1 MTTPISTE
9 YEGKLSAGLAR
20 LARVINTESE
30 PEPIY
35 EAILREAQS
44 LVACEQ
50 AHLYIYSY
58 GLDGQAHPSFL
69 ATLAAAES
77 TTNAPS
83 VRVEVLSAER
93 AACLMAEE
101 ELLARAVAL
110 REPVTSLVKGSQ
122 EKTLGVFPLEA
133 RGRLQG
139 LLALRYTRC
148 LVDDEITVGARLGEL
163 SATAL
168 ALLASQRHQQEGE
181 VRFLSRLAHELR
193 SPLNAINGYLD
204 LSLSGVGGE
213 LSEQQ
218 REFMQRARVGSEYL
232 YALLEDLLLL
242 GRANTG
248 QLRLRKQVTHLSE
261 LVTNALEDLELT
273 LEDAEIQVSTQL
285 VADLP
290 PIYADPIRLQQV
302 LRNFFSYLV
311 AQARPQDQLLLLAS
325 VEAESETPIEGDRP
339 EENGRWLHLEL
350 EGPLGDHQE
359 TQESEKGV
367 LASETLR
374 ALAIARL
381 IIEQHGG
388 VLIQEERA
396 GGRCALVARLPI
408 VLS

>member
-20 LARVINTESE
+20 LTRVINTESE

-50 AHLYIYSY
+50 AHLYIYGY
-58 GLDGQAHPSFL
+58 GLNGQAHPSFL
-69 ATLAAAES
+69 ATLVPAES
-77 TTNAPS
+77 TTSAPS
-83 VRVEVLSAER
+83 VRVEVLSAKR

-101 ELLARAVAL
+101 ELLSRAVAL
-110 REPVTSLVKGSQ
+110 SEPVTGLVKGSQ

-148 LVDDEITVGARLGEL
+148 LVGDEITVGARLGEL
-163 SATAL
+163 AATAL

-248 QLRLRKQVTHLSE
+248 QLQFRKQVTHLSE

-285 VADLP
+285 ADLP

-311 AQARPQDQLLLLAS
+311 AQARSQDQLLLLAS
-325 VEAESETPIEGDRP
+325 VEAESETPIEEDRQ

-359 TQESEKGV
+359 AQESEKGV
-367 LASETLR
+367 FASETLR

-388 VLIQEERA
+388 VLTQEERA
-396 GGRCALVARLPI
+396 GGRCVLLARLPI

>member
-1 MTTPISTE
+1 MRTPISTE
-9 YEGKLSAGLAR
+9 HEGKLSAGLAR
-20 LARVINTESE
+20 LTSVINTESE

-50 AHLYIYSY
+50 AHLYIYGY
-58 GLDGQAHPSFL
+58 GPDGQAHPSFL

-77 TTNAPS
+77 TTSAPS
-83 VRVEVLSAER
+83 VRVEVLSAKR
-93 AACLMAEE
+93 AVCLMAEE

-110 REPVTSLVKGSQ
+110 REPVTDLVKGSQ
-122 EKTLGVFPLEA
+122 EALGVFPLEA

-139 LLALRYTRC
+139 LLALRHAQC
-148 LVDDEITVGARLGEL
+148 LTDDEISAGVRLGEL
-163 SATAL
+163 AATAL
-168 ALLASQRHQQEGE
+168 ALLASQRYQQEGE
-181 VRFLSRLAHELR
+181 IRFLSRLAHEIR

-273 LEDAEIQVSTQL
+273 LEDGEIQVSTQL
-285 VADLP
+285 AADLP

-325 VEAESETPIEGDRP
+325 VEAESETPIEGDLQD
-339 EENGRWLHLEL
+339 ENGRWLHLEL

-359 TQESEKGV
+359 AQESERGV

-388 VLIQEERA
+388 VLTQEERA
-396 GGRCALVARLPI
+396 GGRCALLARLPI